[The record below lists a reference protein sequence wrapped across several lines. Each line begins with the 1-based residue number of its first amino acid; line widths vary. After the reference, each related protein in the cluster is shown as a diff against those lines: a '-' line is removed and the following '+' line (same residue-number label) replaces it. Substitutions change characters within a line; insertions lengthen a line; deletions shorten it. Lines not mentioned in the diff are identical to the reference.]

1 MLVSKKTIT
10 ELRDLRAESH
20 NAIDIQL
27 ERLGV
32 ELAHLEDSATAG
44 SSFESP
50 IRDVTSVES
59 EISAKE
65 RTIEQWNE
73 LSDELDTIKEAISQI
88 DSDISSK
95 REECEPNYETIGIA
109 AVDAYDNAPE
119 AFDPFQDS
127 IIQLISLE
135 DEIRE
140 RERDIQSLQTTD
152 SKESFIGKTLARGR
166 GIVRKGTLK
175 TKNIQRGRALREIGE
190 RVCDLSIDPTNS
202 ATILAEYLIPVRQ
215 FLDDIRKLQAERTQL
230 ESNREEVH
238 ANRLEIEKNEHM
250 RNPIRNLGHDVER
263 LRARASEFA
272 LELGRTYIESDEK
285 IETGSRIDGIV
296 IEVKRLQADTDSI
309 DALGRRVKAAL
320 EVERIS
326 TEIDAKKVSRARHEA
341 EIEAIDQSVDDL
353 KTKKTSQ
360 TRLRGSQ
367 NTLTEELSRYLEPD
381 STELNTDSG

>member
-1 MLVSKKTIT
+1 M
-10 ELRDLRAESH
+10 
-20 NAIDIQL
+20 
-27 ERLGV
+27 
-32 ELAHLEDSATAG
+32 
-44 SSFESP
+44 
-50 IRDVTSVES
+50 
-59 EISAKE
+59 
-65 RTIEQWNE
+65 
-73 LSDELDTIKEAISQI
+73 
-88 DSDISSK
+88 
-95 REECEPNYETIGIA
+95 
-109 AVDAYDNAPE
+109 
-119 AFDPFQDS
+119 
-127 IIQLISLE
+127 
-135 DEIRE
+135 
-140 RERDIQSLQTTD
+140 
-152 SKESFIGKTLARGR
+152 
-166 GIVRKGTLK
+166 RKGTLK